1 MGTDSLTGNFILHLA
16 CKHGITEETH
26 KRKTQEMGKDKKGDQ
41 QTIIH
46 MLWTNPAIK
55 NRHDQ
60 KFIGILVKDQ
70 QPISIRDNIGFTE
83 FIHEFDPNYQ
93 FPSEKQCKKLLAE
106 GYNQTKEVL
115 ISKMKEEVISCSL
128 TMDLWT
134 ARNRSGYLEVTCSF
148 IDDLF
153 QLCETTLAIQYLP
166 YLHTANNIIELLN
179 QIIHKWKLDG
189 KILTI
194 TTDNGSN
201 MVLVG

>member
-1 MGTDSLTGNFILHLA
+1 
-16 CKHGITEETH
+16 
-26 KRKTQEMGKDKKGDQ
+26 
-41 QTIIH
+41 
-46 MLWTNPAIK
+46 
-55 NRHDQ
+55 
-60 KFIGILVKDQ
+60 
-70 QPISIRDNIGFTE
+70 
-83 FIHEFDPNYQ
+83 
-93 FPSEKQCKKLLAE
+93 
-106 GYNQTKEVL
+106 
-115 ISKMKEEVISCSL
+115 MKEEVISCSL